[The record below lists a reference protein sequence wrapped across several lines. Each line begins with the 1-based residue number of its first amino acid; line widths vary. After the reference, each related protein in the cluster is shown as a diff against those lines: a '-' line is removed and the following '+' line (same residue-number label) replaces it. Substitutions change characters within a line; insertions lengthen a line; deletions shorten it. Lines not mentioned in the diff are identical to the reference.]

1 MHLNKFLLFFILP
14 LASFSANDRGEIS
27 GTVFDPQGV
36 ARPESPVQAKSVKT
50 GEVFRATS
58 GPKGEYAIQGLA
70 PGAYDVSANV
80 GGLQGFQKKGVI
92 VEMAKTVRVDV
103 KFTEGSQ
110 LSTLGAD
117 PITVA
122 ADQKRHR
129 PPSGP
134 TPRTADGK
142 PDLTGVW
149 WRPVVTDPGT
159 PEWLPEADA
168 LAKARNE
175 SNMKDSPQANCL
187 PSAAVRLGPLWE
199 IVQSKNFMVIISD
212 DDYPGFHQ
220 VYLDDRQHP
229 KDPNPAWYGHNIARW
244 DGDTLVIDRVG
255 FDERVYT
262 DEGGH
267 PHSDK
272 LHIIERYRRPDMGHI
287 EAEVT
292 VEDPGVLKR
301 PYTLKRV
308 SDLAQEEIS
317 EFICNENNR
326 DTSHMVGK

>member
-1 MHLNKFLLFFILP
+1 MHMNKLVLFVIVP
-14 LASFSANDRGEIS
+14 LAAFAASDKGEIS
-27 GTVFDPQGV
+27 GTVFDPLG
-36 ARPESPVQAKSVKT
+36 APRPGSPVQAKNVQS

-58 GPKGEYAIQGLA
+58 GAKGEYTFQGLA
-70 PGAYDVSANV
+70 PGAYDVSSNV
-80 GGLQGFQKKGVI
+80 GGLAAVQIKGVK
-92 VEMAKTVRVDV
+92 VEAARMARLDV

-122 ADQKRHR
+122 ADQRRHA

-159 PEWLPEADA
+159 PEWLPAADKI
-168 LAKARNE
+168 AKVRND
-175 SNMKDSPQANCL
+175 SNMKESPQANCL
-187 PSAAVRLGPLWE
+187 PSATVRLGPLWE

-220 VYLDDRQHP
+220 VYLDGRPHP
-229 KDPNPAWYGHNIARW
+229 KDPNPAWYGHNIAKW

-272 LHIIERYRRPDMGHI
+272 LHVVERYRRPDMGHI

-301 PYTLKRV
+301 PYTLKRT

-326 DTSHMVGK
+326 DTPHMVGK